1 MHSGRTNPYD
11 DYNKIKR
18 IAGGGFGEVYL
29 VEDKE
34 NSKRYAAKIL
44 ILNYEEDKNL
54 IRNEFVLTKLS
65 ARKNVIMYHLLYEID
80 NEMWIIHDLMDTN
93 LTSLLL
99 RRNPIPEKYAIV
111 ILKNILE
118 GLRFIHSNFRI
129 HRDIKSDN
137 ILINFSGE
145 IKICDLGFAAQLTNE
160 DQQRKTLAGTPCW
173 LAPEILLLQPYDMKV
188 DIWAFGIICIEL
200 IDGEPPMFRNSMD
213 LIMRNTLESEITPK
227 NKSAVSQDYLD
238 MLACCLKKNPVSRI
252 SSKSLL
258 ELPIFAS
265 SQKPSDFP
273 EFLKTRY
280 KDLNPN
286 K

>member
-1 MHSGRTNPYD
+1 MN
-11 DYNKIKR
+11 
-18 IAGGGFGEVYL
+18 
-29 VEDKE
+29 DKE
-34 NSKRYAAKIL
+34 TSKSYAAKIINL
-44 ILNYEEDKNL
+44 TYEEDRQL

-65 ARKNVIMYHLLYEID
+65 THRNVIMYHLLYEID
-80 NEMWIIHDLMDTN
+80 NEMWIIQDLMDTN

-99 RRNPIPEKYAIV
+99 RRNPIPEKYAIT

-160 DQQRKTLAGTPCW
+160 DQQRSTLAGTPCW
-173 LAPEILLLQPYDMKV
+173 LAPEILVLKPYDMKV

-200 IDGEPPMFRNSMD
+200 IDGEPPMFRNSME
-213 LIMRNTLESEITPK
+213 LIMRNTLESEIAPK
-227 NKSAVSQDYLD
+227 NKSAVSQDYLH
-238 MLACCLKKNPVSRI
+238 MLACCLQKDPTARI

-258 ELPIFAS
+258 ELPIFANS
-265 SQKPSDFP
+265 EEPSDFS
-273 EFLKTRY
+273 EFVKTRY

-286 K
+286 KK